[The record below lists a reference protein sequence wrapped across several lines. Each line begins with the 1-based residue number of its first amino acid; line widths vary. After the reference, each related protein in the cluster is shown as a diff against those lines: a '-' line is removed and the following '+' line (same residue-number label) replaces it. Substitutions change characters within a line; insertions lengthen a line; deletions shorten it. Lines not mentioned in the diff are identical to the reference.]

1 MQDKPSP
8 LGKGLAAL
16 ISEDAIKN
24 PGGSYIPDLDI
35 NKILPNP
42 NQPRLEISPESLIE
56 MADSIREHGI
66 IEPLI
71 VSKTKENEKYVL
83 IAGERRWKAAMLAKM
98 ETVPVVIKESSPRQM
113 LEMAIVENIQRKDLN
128 PLEEA
133 LAFQQLYDA
142 YQMTTPEIAKKVG
155 IARPTVSNKM
165 RLLNLPDE
173 LKTALLKEEIT
184 EGHARALL
192 GLSNPETMIAA
203 LDIILKKNLSVRG
216 VENLVRKLTY
226 EEKKYKNKVEANK
239 AWSPRAVEIRNVL
252 SDHLALKIKLTRT
265 RRGGK
270 IIIPFKDDDELE
282 EIYGR
287 LREEFEDVE

>member
-16 ISEDAIKN
+16 ISEDAIKT
-24 PGGSYIPDLDI
+24 PGGSYIPDLNVNLI
-35 NKILPNP
+35 VPNP
-42 NQPRLEISPESLIE
+42 DQPRLEISPESLIE
-56 MADSIREHGI
+56 LADSIREHGI

-71 VSKTKENEKYVL
+71 VSKSKQDGKYTL
-83 IAGERRWKAAMLAKM
+83 IAGERRWKAAMLAKVD
-98 ETVPVVIKESSPRQM
+98 TVPVVVKESSPRQM

-133 LAFQQLYDA
+133 LAFQQLHDD

-165 RLLNLPDE
+165 RLLNLPIE
-173 LKTALLKEEIT
+173 LKEALLKEQIS

-192 GLSNPETMIAA
+192 GLSNAETMVAA
-203 LDIILKKNLSVRG
+203 LSIILKKNLSVRG
-216 VENLVRKLTY
+216 TENLVRKLTY
-226 EEKKYKNKVEANK
+226 EENKYKNKVEANK
-239 AWSPRAVEIRNVL
+239 AWSPRAVEISNIL
-252 SDHLALKIKLTRT
+252 SSHLDLKIKLTRT

-270 IIIPFKDDDELE
+270 IVIPFKDDDELE
-282 EIYGR
+282 EIFGR
-287 LREEFEDVE
+287 LSEEFTDN